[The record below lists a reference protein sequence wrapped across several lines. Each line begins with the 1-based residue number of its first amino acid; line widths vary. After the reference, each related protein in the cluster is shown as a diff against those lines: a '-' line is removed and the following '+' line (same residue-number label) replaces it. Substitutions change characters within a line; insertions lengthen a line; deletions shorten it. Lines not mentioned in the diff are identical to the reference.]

1 LRKDLNMRKILLT
14 LALLAVAGFA
24 QADAYVPP
32 TDLVG
37 TALQAS
43 SAAITNNLLA
53 IAVKLLFVF
62 LVLQFTIDGLAMLGN
77 DATIDKVI
85 GKLSMSVLWATFCLY
100 LLEPGESGGTMIGD
114 FMQGTVDQFLGL
126 AASWVGASGGSFDT
140 WDILSIGLVS
150 YGKITIAVAKATA
163 TSPGTA
169 AAMALIPGLGFVTAL
184 MVFFTSIV
192 ILVCCAYIAL
202 KVFLVKV
209 QAALFI
215 AVAPLSVAMLG
226 LKGLR
231 DQGIAPFKMLLG
243 LVYRIVIL
251 AAIVTSLQIVAESFT
266 NFIDGESFS
275 VVADIWTPILGS
287 MFGFV
292 LLAFLTHHADGIAA
306 SLASGNVALGSG
318 DLAGSVAAGVAA
330 GMAAGAAGAALN
342 QVTGAAGTGKAGQAM
357 SDWLKKNG
365 MGMSGQDSTKSDLT
379 NGVIKPG
386 ATVPATQAVAPGG
399 ADLLDGNAAGK
410 GQSTAAMGEN
420 QDGGESRFSP
430 QEKQDFQDKLKAA
443 AGGGVQPNNPASYN
457 PQAELQKEARNKDRK
472 ERQDAIAASKA
483 AASTG
488 AATSGQNAIG
498 GKGTAFDEIKQ
509 RLEKHA
515 DSLNREV
522 RHDEGQD
529 MGIHVDGY
537 HRD

>member
-1 LRKDLNMRKILLT
+1 MNMRKMLLA
-14 LALLAVAGFA
+14 LALLAVAGGA
-24 QADAYVPP
+24 LAYSP

-43 SAAITNNLLA
+43 TVAITNNLLVIA
-53 IAVKLLFVF
+53 IKLLFVF
-62 LVLQFTIDGLAMLGN
+62 LVLQFTIDGLAMLGT
-77 DATIDKVI
+77 DATVDKVI
-85 GKLSMSVLWATFCLY
+85 GKLSMSILWAAFCLY
-100 LLEPGESGGTMIGD
+100 LLEPGDSGGTKIGD
-114 FMQGTVDQFLGL
+114 FMQGTVDFFLGQ
-126 AASWVGASGGSFDT
+126 AASWVGASGGSFDS

-150 YGKITIAVAKATA
+150 YGKITIAVVKATA
-163 TSPGTA
+163 TSPGTIA
-169 AAMALIPGLGFVTAL
+169 VMALNPGLAFITAL
-184 MVFFTSIV
+184 MIFFTSIV

-209 QAALFI
+209 QVTLFI

-251 AAIVTSLQIVAESFT
+251 AAIVTTLQIAAESFT

-275 VVADIWTPILGS
+275 AVADIWTPILAS
-287 MFGFV
+287 MFSFV

-318 DLAGSVAAGVAA
+318 DMAGSVAAGVAA
-330 GMAAGAAGAALN
+330 GMAGVAAGAALN
-342 QVTGAAGTGKAGQAM
+342 QATGGAGAAKAAGGAM

-365 MGMSGQDSTKSDLT
+365 MSMGGQETTKSDLSS
-379 NGVIKPG
+379 GLIKPG
-386 ATVPATQAVAPGG
+386 STVPAAQAAAPGG
-399 ADLLDGNAAGK
+399 AVELDGKAANKGK
-410 GQSTAAMGEN
+410 TTAGAGGGEN
-420 QDGGESRFSP
+420 QDGGKSRFSP
-430 QEKQDFQDKLKAA
+430 QEKQDFQEKLKTA
-443 AGGGVQPNNPASYN
+443 AGGSTG
-457 PQAELQKEARNKDRK
+457 
-472 ERQDAIAASKA
+472 
-483 AASTG
+483 TG
-488 AATSGQNAIG
+488 AAGQNTIG

-509 RLEKHA
+509 RLEKQT
-515 DSLNREV
+515 DSLNREL

>member
-1 LRKDLNMRKILLT
+1 MRKMLLA
-14 LALLAVAGFA
+14 LALLAAAGGA
-24 QADAYVPP
+24 LAYTPP

-43 SAAITNNLLA
+43 STAITNNLLA
-53 IAVKLLFVF
+53 IAIKLLFVF
-62 LVLQFTIDGLAMLGN
+62 LVLQFTIDGLAMLGT

-85 GKLSMSVLWATFCLY
+85 GKLSMSILWAAFCLY
-100 LLEPGESGGTMIGD
+100 LLEPGDSGGTKIGD
-114 FMQGTVDQFLGL
+114 FMQGTVDFFLGQ
-126 AASWVGASGGSFDT
+126 AASWVGAGGGSFDT

-163 TSPGTA
+163 TSPGTL

-184 MVFFTSIV
+184 MVFFTSMV
-192 ILVCCAYIAL
+192 ILICCAYIAL
-202 KVFLVKV
+202 KVFLVKLQV
-209 QAALFI
+209 ALFI

-243 LVYRIVIL
+243 LIYRIVIL

-266 NFIDGESFS
+266 NFIDAESFS

-318 DLAGSVAAGVAA
+318 DMAGSVAAGVAA
-330 GMAAGAAGAALN
+330 GMAGVAAGAALN
-342 QVTGAAGTGKAGQAM
+342 HATGGAGAGKAGQAM
-357 SDWLKKNG
+357 SDWLKKAG
-365 MGMSGQDSTKSDLT
+365 MGMSGQDSAKSGLSS
-379 NGVIKPG
+379 GVIKPG
-386 ATVPATQAVAPGG
+386 STVPAAQAAAPGG
-399 ADLLDGNAAGK
+399 AVDLDGKAANKGK
-410 GQSTAAMGEN
+410 TTAGGREN
-420 QDGGESRFSP
+420 QDGGKSRFSP
-430 QEKQDFQDKLKAA
+430 QEKQDLQDKLKAA
-443 AGGGVQPNNPASYN
+443 AGGSTG
-457 PQAELQKEARNKDRK
+457 
-472 ERQDAIAASKA
+472 
-483 AASTG
+483 TG
-488 AATSGQNAIG
+488 AAGQNTIG
-498 GKGTAFDEIKQ
+498 GKGTAFDEVKQ
-509 RLEKHA
+509 RLEKQT
-515 DSLNREV
+515 DSLNREL